1 MKPLHLGISF
11 NLTGG
16 KVISQPLLGVSLDFM
31 NDRRFPVSPHTDLAP
46 PSPHHPAVVGFRVL
60 PLKFCVHAGVLPS
73 LPRRLPAGVLETVV
87 FLPPL
92 LCLTRVVVGL
102 GSRLCGMCASCATP
116 GGFGSNLQRSCASIP
131 VLWVTELSQHRL
143 YLNKSPDIE
152 VAGPS
157 RRCLCDYLSAVWVA
171 VHFHLSSC
179 SSEAFGPPSFEVICG
194 RSCSRRLPLTF
205 LRLPLGIVVVG
216 FVLSVPLGLPPSLG
230 YFVAVS

>member
-1 MKPLHLGISF
+1 MSAHRRRRGLKPLHLGISF

-92 LCLTRVVVGL
+92 LCLTRVQHPLYTAYTKYMHFFVGI
-102 GSRLCGMCASCATP
+102 R
-116 GGFGSNLQRSCASIP
+116 
-131 VLWVTELSQHRL
+131 
-143 YLNKSPDIE
+143 
-152 VAGPS
+152 
-157 RRCLCDYLSAVWVA
+157 
-171 VHFHLSSC
+171 
-179 SSEAFGPPSFEVICG
+179 
-194 RSCSRRLPLTF
+194 
-205 LRLPLGIVVVG
+205 
-216 FVLSVPLGLPPSLG
+216 
-230 YFVAVS
+230 